1 MKEFLKYSGQHYRQK
16 NTLSDKIRISLFFAI
31 IIVLTAA
38 ASNCLAVQDTA
49 EEKLEKARE
58 ELRLSLTTRKRI
70 ADKLEQL
77 KRAGSTSP
85 EILEEYGIYLKNVE
99 LMVFENRRIVRK
111 MEAAYA
117 RRTGS
122 KQSVEAPVLDAS
134 TDTGI
139 PEEKT
144 VDRLTAL
151 DRELDDSLAA
161 FDELL
166 LNELELIRAK
176 SADKMRDFALEAAD
190 AADAAKRLK
199 EKGEARDESE
209 QGGADRYDGAGQ
221 KKDSSKGDSGYGRKE
236 KRPGKKGGA
245 AQTDTRKRD
254 AEAQDDDIVAR
265 QLREAA
271 EKETD
276 PEIKE
281 KLWKKYEEYKNSTK
295 E

>member
-1 MKEFLKYSGQHYRQK
+1 M
-16 NTLSDKIRISLFFAI
+16 NTLSDKIRVILFFAVI
-31 IIVLTAA
+31 MFLTAA
-38 ASNCLAVQDTA
+38 ASNCLALQDTA

-58 ELRLSLTTRKRI
+58 DLRLSLTTRERI

-77 KRAGSTSP
+77 KRAGTTSP
-85 EILEEYGIYLKNVE
+85 EILEEYETYLKNVE

-122 KQSVEAPVLDAS
+122 KQSAEAPALDAS

-151 DRELDDSLAA
+151 DRELEDSLAA

-199 EKGEARDESE
+199 EKGEARGSSGTSGEPSGTSGESE

-221 KKDSSKGDSGYGRKE
+221 KKDSSTGTSGYGRKE
-236 KRPGKKGGA
+236 KRPGKKGGT

>member
-1 MKEFLKYSGQHYRQK
+1 MTDLK
-16 NTLSDKIRISLFFAI
+16 
-31 IIVLTAA
+31 
-38 ASNCLAVQDTA
+38 
-49 EEKLEKARE
+49 
-58 ELRLSLTTRKRI
+58 
-70 ADKLEQL
+70 DKLEQL

-85 EILEEYGIYLKNVE
+85 EILEEYEIYHKNVE
-99 LMVFENRRIVRK
+99 LMVFENRRIVKK

-122 KQSVEAPVLDAS
+122 KQSVEAPALDAS

-166 LNELELIRAK
+166 LNELELIREK

-199 EKGEARDESE
+199 EKGEAREASGASGTSDEAE

-221 KKDSSKGDSGYGRKE
+221 KKDSSKGTSGYGRKE

-245 AQTDTRKRD
+245 ATDTRKRD
-254 AEAQDDDIVAR
+254 ADAQDDDIVAR

>member
-1 MKEFLKYSGQHYRQK
+1 M
-16 NTLSDKIRISLFFAI
+16 NTLSDKIRVGLFFAVI
-31 IIVLTAA
+31 MVLTAA

-58 ELRLSLTTRKRI
+58 DLRLSLTTRKRI
-70 ADKLEQL
+70 VDKLETL
-77 KRAGSTSP
+77 KRTGTTSP
-85 EILEEYGIYLKNVE
+85 EILEEYETYLKNVE

-122 KQSVEAPVLDAS
+122 KQSLEAPALDVS
-134 TDTGI
+134 TNTGI

-144 VDRLTAL
+144 VDRLTVL
-151 DRELDDSLAA
+151 DRKLDDSLAA

-209 QGGADRYDGAGQ
+209 QAGSDPYDGAGQ
-221 KKDSSKGDSGYGRKE
+221 KKDSSTGASGYGRKE
-236 KRPGKKGGA
+236 KRPGQKGGA

-254 AEAQDDDIVAR
+254 ADAQDDDIVAR

-276 PEIKE
+276 PELKE
-281 KLWKKYEEYKNSTK
+281 KLWKKYEEYKNSTQ